1 MFNPLIDSLPSEW
14 RGAIIKTDFRQALKV
29 FKTLTD
35 NEIEQQERSLFIIGA
50 LFEKIPDD
58 CSDLW
63 DFVNFY
69 LSGGKTETGEQ
80 GPKVFDFNVDA
91 GRVYAAFRQVYNID
105 LRNESMHWWI
115 FLELF
120 KSLPRGTHLAE
131 VIEIRGKKITKN
143 MDDESKRA
151 LRKAQRAYRI
161 DQEQRTDWRSWL
173 GG

>member
-29 FKTLTD
+29 FKTLAD
-35 NEIEQQERSLFIIGA
+35 KELDQQERSLFIIGA

-58 CSDLW
+58 CTDLW
-63 DFVNFY
+63 EFVNYY
-69 LSGGKTETGEQ
+69 LSGGKTEQGDQ
-80 GPKVFDFNVDA
+80 GPRVFDFNVDA

-105 LRNESMHWWI
+105 LRNELMHWWI

-161 DQEQRTDWRSWL
+161 DQEGLTWQQMAA
-173 GG
+173 